1 LHSKPIQI
9 KVQRINA
16 HVNGEEEEEE
26 MKKTSTESEKK
37 IMMQCSLQ
45 VNDKQTAQRTGM
57 DELAHELF
65 LCAHRGWRPVVRSC
79 SAG

>member
-1 LHSKPIQI
+1 MIYMKIQFSWRLYHNLHSKPIQI

-37 IMMQCSLQ
+37 NHDAVFPPS
-45 VNDKQTAQRTGM
+45 
-57 DELAHELF
+57 
-65 LCAHRGWRPVVRSC
+65 
-79 SAG
+79 

>member
-1 LHSKPIQI
+1 MEK
-9 KVQRINA
+9 KKKKKK
-16 HVNGEEEEEE
+16 
-26 MKKTSTESEKK
+26 KKTSTESEKK
-37 IMMQCSLQ
+37 MMQCSLQ